1 MWHMPPGQKGS
12 FLDLLTALTSKVNDF
27 PHSNQ
32 VIDTVHQIIYHP
44 AKFRGSSPSNG
55 RNITGNLIFL
65 KSSYYI
71 SNAVKYVLFANTV
84 LILIQ
89 YFLGQMSVLR
99 DGLVQTLTNSSPNIA
114 QTIASVS
121 TSSWPNG

>member
-1 MWHMPPGQKGS
+1 MHSSLGNMLVNLRRGNPASADTWKRYHHLVAQGKG
-12 FLDLLTALTSKVNDF
+12 LNA
-27 PHSNQ
+27 
-32 VIDTVHQIIYHP
+32 
-44 AKFRGSSPSNG
+44 A
-55 RNITGNLIFL
+55 
-65 KSSYYI
+65 

-114 QTIASVS
+114 QTIAYVS
-121 TSSWPNG
+121 LASWPNG